1 MLARG
6 VLVDV
11 EGQRPFGRAPQAWKG
26 ALLAA
31 AFLLAGCAQQT
42 PVAIAGA
49 QVEAAAKDAPTPT
62 LGLEGEGSQPSATPA
77 PTLPQVGRQNATSRP
92 AVVWGTRLSRLPTTR
107 KLVALTFDAGANA
120 DGVPSI
126 LRTLQAT
133 GTPATF
139 FLTGKWVQTYPQ
151 LALEIGHGYQVGNH
165 TYDHPYLPQLPDA
178 AVRKE
183 IVAAGTMIA
192 SATGH
197 DPRPLFRFPYG
208 DGDARTIAIANQLG
222 YSCIQWTVDTKGW
235 RGISGGQTV
244 DSVVSRVMANLEPG
258 EIVLMHVGSAG
269 DHSTLD
275 ADALPR
281 SIAALKAQGYSF
293 TTLTS

>member
-1 MLARG
+1 
-6 VLVDV
+6 
-11 EGQRPFGRAPQAWKG
+11 
-26 ALLAA
+26 
-31 AFLLAGCAQQT
+31 
-42 PVAIAGA
+42 A
-49 QVEAAAKDAPTPT
+49 QVEAAARDAPTPT
-62 LGLEGEGSQPSATPA
+62 PGGRENGPTPTPTPSATPI
-77 PTLPQVGRQNATSRP
+77 PTVPASRP

-107 KLVALTFDAGANA
+107 KVVALTFDAGANA

-281 SIAALKAQGYSF
+281 IIASLKAQGYSF